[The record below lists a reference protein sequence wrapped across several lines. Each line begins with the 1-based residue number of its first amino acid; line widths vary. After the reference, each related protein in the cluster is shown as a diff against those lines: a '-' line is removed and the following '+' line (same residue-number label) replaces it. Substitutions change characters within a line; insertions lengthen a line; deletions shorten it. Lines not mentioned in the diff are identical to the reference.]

1 MSQTLRNIQK
11 SRQGVQSN
19 VVPFPA
25 MLEQFKGEIARALPK
40 HLSPDR
46 MVRIALTAFRM
57 NPKLAQTDPRSVFAA
72 VIQSSQLGLEVG
84 LMGEAHLVPFGN
96 QCQLI
101 PGYQGLMKLAR
112 NSGIVQ
118 DIYGHEVRINDKF
131 DIVLGLNRTLMHE
144 PLKKNGFPA
153 SDEERGVIVGFYA
166 VAVFKDGTR
175 TFHALSKEQ
184 IEQVRD
190 NSRGYQMAKKY
201 GKESPWDT
209 HFVPM
214 GLKTVIRRLCNLLP
228 KSPEL
233 AMALALDEV
242 TERGENQNI
251 GITEAIEGSWAPIID
266 EETGEVIPT
275 ATDIGDK
282 GSKSEKAESPNGNE
296 RQASGKL
303 LQDTLAIIG
312 RAATTDELDEVY
324 VRAEGSFEG
333 TELEQVLRAYRSRKS
348 ALANPSS
355 SANDIFG
362 EEGK

>member
-11 SRQGVQSN
+11 SRQGSSAPSN

-84 LMGEAHLVPFGN
+84 LMGEAHLVPFGS

-131 DIVLGLNRTLMHE
+131 DIVLGLNRTLVHE
-144 PLKKNGFPA
+144 PLKKSGFPS
-153 SDEERGVIVGFYA
+153 SDEERGTIVGFYA

-175 TFHALSKEQ
+175 TFHAMSKEQ

-209 HFVPM
+209 HFIPM

-228 KSPEL
+228 KSAEL
-233 AMALALDEV
+233 AMALAMDDV
-242 TERGENQNI
+242 NERGETQNI
-251 GITEAIEGSWAPIID
+251 GIAEAIEGSWAPIID
-266 EETGEVIPT
+266 DETGEVISTPSEQG
-275 ATDIGDK
+275 AK
-282 GSKSEKAESPNGNE
+282 GANPE
-296 RQASGKL
+296 RSASGKL
-303 LQDTLAIIG
+303 LQDTLASIG
-312 RAATTDELDEVY
+312 KAVSTDELDEVY

-333 TELEQVLRAYRSRKS
+333 AELEQLLRAYRSRKT

-355 SANDIFG
+355 AGSDIFG

>member
-1 MSQTLRNIQK
+1 
-11 SRQGVQSN
+11 
-19 VVPFPA
+19 
-25 MLEQFKGEIARALPK
+25 
-40 HLSPDR
+40 
-46 MVRIALTAFRM
+46 
-57 NPKLAQTDPRSVFAA
+57 
-72 VIQSSQLGLEVG
+72 
-84 LMGEAHLVPFGN
+84 
-96 QCQLI
+96 
-101 PGYQGLMKLAR
+101 
-112 NSGIVQ
+112 
-118 DIYGHEVRINDKF
+118 
-131 DIVLGLNRTLMHE
+131 
-144 PLKKNGFPA
+144 
-153 SDEERGVIVGFYA
+153 VIVGFYA

-266 EETGEVIPT
+266 EETGEIIQPT
-275 ATDIGDK
+275 TESGDK
-282 GSKSEKAESPNGNE
+282 GSKSDKAGRPKARASG
-296 RQASGKL
+296 SGKL

-312 RAATTDELDEVY
+312 RAARPTNWMKSMSGPKA
-324 VRAEGSFEG
+324 RSRC
-333 TELEQVLRAYRSRKS
+333 TELEQVLRAYRSRKA

>member
-11 SRQGVQSN
+11 SRQGSSAPSN

-84 LMGEAHLVPFGN
+84 LMGEAHLVPFGS

-118 DIYGHEVRINDKF
+118 DIYGHEVRANDKF

-144 PLKKNGFPA
+144 PLKKSGFPS
-153 SDEERGVIVGFYA
+153 SDEERGMIVGFYA

-175 TFHALSKEQ
+175 TFHAMSKEQ

-190 NSRGYQMAKKY
+190 NSRGYQMATKY

-209 HFVPM
+209 HFIPM

-233 AMALALDEV
+233 AMALAMDDV
-242 TERGENQNI
+242 NERGETQNI
-251 GITEAIEGSWAPIID
+251 GITEAIDGSWAPIID
-266 EETGEVIPT
+266 DETGEVIPT
-275 ATDIGDK
+275 PSEQGAK
-282 GSKSEKAESPNGNE
+282 GASPQ
-296 RQASGKL
+296 RSASDKL
-303 LQDTLAIIG
+303 LQDTLATIG
-312 RAATTDELDEVY
+312 KAASTDELDEVY
-324 VRAEGSFEG
+324 VRAEGTFEG
-333 TELEQVLRAYRSRKS
+333 AELEQLLRAYRSRKT

-355 SANDIFG
+355 AGSDIFA
-362 EEGK
+362 EESK

>member
-11 SRQGVQSN
+11 SRQGTQSN

-118 DIYGHEVRINDKF
+118 DIYGHEVRANDKF
-131 DIVLGLNRTLMHE
+131 DIVLGLNRSLMHE
-144 PLKKNGFPA
+144 PMKKNGFPS
-153 SDEERGVIVGFYA
+153 SDEERGAIVGFYA

-175 TFHALSKEQ
+175 TFHAMSKEQ

-214 GLKTVIRRLCNLLP
+214 GVDAHLKLTI
-228 KSPEL
+228 
-233 AMALALDEV
+233 
-242 TERGENQNI
+242 
-251 GITEAIEGSWAPIID
+251 
-266 EETGEVIPT
+266 
-275 ATDIGDK
+275 
-282 GSKSEKAESPNGNE
+282 
-296 RQASGKL
+296 
-303 LQDTLAIIG
+303 
-312 RAATTDELDEVY
+312 
-324 VRAEGSFEG
+324 
-333 TELEQVLRAYRSRKS
+333 
-348 ALANPSS
+348 
-355 SANDIFG
+355 
-362 EEGK
+362 

>member
-11 SRQGVQSN
+11 SRQGSSAPSN
-19 VVPFPA
+19 VVPFLA

-84 LMGEAHLVPFGN
+84 LMGEAHLVPFGS

-131 DIVLGLNRTLMHE
+131 DIVLGLNRTLVHE
-144 PLKKNGFPA
+144 PLKKSGFPS
-153 SDEERGVIVGFYA
+153 SDEERGTIVGFYA

-175 TFHALSKEQ
+175 TFHAMSKEQ

-209 HFVPM
+209 HFIPM

-233 AMALALDEV
+233 AMALAMDDV
-242 TERGENQNI
+242 NERGETQNI
-251 GITEAIEGSWAPIID
+251 GIAEAIEGSWAPIID
-266 EETGEVIPT
+266 DETGEVISTPSEQG
-275 ATDIGDK
+275 AK
-282 GSKSEKAESPNGNE
+282 GANPE
-296 RQASGKL
+296 RSASGKL
-303 LQDTLAIIG
+303 LQDTLASIG
-312 RAATTDELDEVY
+312 KAVSTDELDEVY

-333 TELEQVLRAYRSRKS
+333 AELEQLLRAYRSRKT

-355 SANDIFG
+355 AGSDIFG

>member
-112 NSGIVQ
+112 NSGLVQ

-175 TFHALSKEQ
+175 TFHAMSKEQ

-233 AMALALDEV
+233 AMALALGV
-242 TERGENQNI
+242 LGHLKTPFTLFNMMGLMLVLGVGVNY
-251 GITEAIEGSWAPIID
+251 AIFLREGGVRA
-266 EETGEVIPT
+266 
-275 ATDIGDK
+275 A
-282 GSKSEKAESPNGNE
+282 A
-296 RQASGKL
+296 
-303 LQDTLAIIG
+303 TLAG
-312 RAATTDELDEVY
+312 VLLSAGTTLL
-324 VRAEGSFEG
+324 SFG
-333 TELEQVLRAYRSRKS
+333 LLAFSS
-348 ALANPSS
+348 MPALAGFGLTLLVGVGMAVLLAPMVLTF
-355 SANDIFG
+355 SAAQTACPGDAC
-362 EEGK
+362 

>member
-11 SRQGVQSN
+11 SRQGSSAPSN

-84 LMGEAHLVPFGN
+84 LMGEAHLVPFGS

-131 DIVLGLNRTLMHE
+131 DIVLGLNRTLVHE
-144 PLKKNGFPA
+144 PLKKSGFPS
-153 SDEERGVIVGFYA
+153 SDEERGTIVGFYA

-175 TFHALSKEQ
+175 TFHAMSKEQ

-209 HFVPM
+209 HFIPM

-233 AMALALDEV
+233 AMALAMDDV
-242 TERGENQNI
+242 NERGETQNI

-266 EETGEVIPT
+266 DETGEVIPT
-275 ATDIGDK
+275 PSEQGAK
-282 GSKSEKAESPNGNE
+282 GASPE
-296 RQASGKL
+296 RSASAKL
-303 LQDTLAIIG
+303 LQDTLASIG
-312 RAATTDELDEVY
+312 KAVSTDELDEVY

-333 TELEQVLRAYRSRKS
+333 AELEQLLRAYRSRKT

-355 SANDIFG
+355 AGSDIFG